1 MYRIFHETKEDN
13 LVGDHASRLEEMQNA
28 YKILFRI

>member
-1 MYRIFHETKEDN
+1 MFHEIKEDN
-13 LVGDHASRLEEMQNA
+13 LVGDYASRLEEVQNA